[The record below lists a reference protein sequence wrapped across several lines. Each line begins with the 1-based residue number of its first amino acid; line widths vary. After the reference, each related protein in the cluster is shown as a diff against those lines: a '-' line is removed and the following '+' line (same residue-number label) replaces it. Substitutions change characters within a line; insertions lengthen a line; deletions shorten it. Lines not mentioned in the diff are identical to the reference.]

1 MFLFKKNI
9 RKKRKAGYCGEK
21 ASEEGGRRKRRI
33 STKYCSQY
41 AEIGENGM
49 IILYNML
56 IESFG
61 AILYTENTP
70 KETFGISKKK
80 TADSSELSY
89 IKFR

>member
-1 MFLFKKNI
+1 
-9 RKKRKAGYCGEK
+9 
-21 ASEEGGRRKRRI
+21 
-33 STKYCSQY
+33 
-41 AEIGENGM
+41 M